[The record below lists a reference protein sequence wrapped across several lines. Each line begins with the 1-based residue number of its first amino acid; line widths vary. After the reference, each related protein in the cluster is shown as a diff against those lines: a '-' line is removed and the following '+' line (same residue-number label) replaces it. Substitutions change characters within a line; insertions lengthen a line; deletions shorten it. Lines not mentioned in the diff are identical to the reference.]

1 MKYAYCRVST
11 EHQSLKRQLD
21 NIAAAFP
28 DIAERNYY
36 TEKYTGTTANRPA
49 WTRLLARVQPG
60 DTIVFDSV
68 SRMSRDAAEGAK
80 QYEELYSKGVSLVFL
95 NEPHINTDVF
105 RAATEKR
112 IQLTIETGR
121 EASDK
126 FVNGMLEL
134 LNQFS
139 IDLAKEQ
146 VMLAFEQ
153 AQKERDD
160 LSKRTRDG
168 IRAAMKRRRELGLP
182 LPGYN
187 RGRKFETKTAA
198 AAKEVIQ
205 QHSKFFGGTLSD
217 ADCIKLAGCS
227 RNSYYKYKAELKASL
242 LAVDDAGQDPAEAA
256 AAS

>member
-11 EHQSLKRQLD
+11 ERQSLKRQLD

-28 DIAERNYY
+28 EIAERNYY
-36 TEKYTGTTANRPA
+36 TEKYTGTTSNRPA

-68 SRMSRDAAEGAK
+68 SRMSRDAEAGAA
-80 QYEELYSKGVSLVFL
+80 QYQELYEAGVNLVFL
-95 NEPHINTDVF
+95 NEPHINTDVYKD
-105 RAATEKR
+105 AAQAPATGDKD
-112 IQLTIETGR
+112 LDETLIKG
-121 EASDK
+121 
-126 FVNGMLEL
+126 
-134 LNQFS
+134 LNEYLMR
-139 IDLAKEQ
+139 LAKRQ
-146 VMLAFEQ
+146 IWIAFEQ

-242 LAVDDAGQDPAEAA
+242 LAADDAGQDPAETA